1 MKWIFLLGLALSN
14 QAFAQTVEF
23 KLHDGYLIVAK
34 CSIGGLRDLTAVVD
48 TGVTETV
55 IDMRLVKRL
64 GLSTAS
70 DNATVG
76 IHDMQVRAVSIPEI
90 VFGPLSSASLAG
102 IAIDLTSLNHQFGV
116 RADVLIGM
124 DLLRRQSFLIDYK
137 AKQIKFGSV
146 PHLSHSAPLI
156 SADRFLV
163 VQAVVGP
170 KILRLQ
176 IDTGFNAILIYGG
189 RVQSFDDL
197 QMNSQN
203 ESFGRRSNAQPI
215 SLLGLQIGNWKG
227 TQIAA
232 AVTDDEPSGVVGFEG
247 LLGPTAIGARR
258 LAVDFDQRAISWE

>member
-1 MKWIFLLGLALSN
+1 
-14 QAFAQTVEF
+14 
-23 KLHDGYLIVAK
+23 
-34 CSIGGLRDLTAVVD
+34 
-48 TGVTETV
+48 
-55 IDMRLVKRL
+55 
-64 GLSTAS
+64 
-70 DNATVG
+70 
-76 IHDMQVRAVSIPEI
+76 VRAVSIPEI

-124 DLLRRQSFLIDYK
+124 DVLRQQSFLIDYK
-137 AKQIKFGSV
+137 AKQIKFGPV

-156 SADRFLV
+156 PADRFLV

-258 LAVDFDQRAISWE
+258 FAIDFDQRAISWE